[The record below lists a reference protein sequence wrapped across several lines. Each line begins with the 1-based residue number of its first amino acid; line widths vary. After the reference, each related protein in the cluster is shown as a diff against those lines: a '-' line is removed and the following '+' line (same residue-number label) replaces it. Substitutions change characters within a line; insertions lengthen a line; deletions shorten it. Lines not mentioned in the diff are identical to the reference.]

1 LIEEKKYLQ
10 EQTKKLEAKFL
21 FEQQQY
27 ERQTEIIESLKEN
40 VENERKGTIEEESLT
55 TLSFIDDEDRQ
66 NCKQIIE
73 KDKVIQQLEK
83 QLRNMLK

>member
-1 LIEEKKYLQ
+1 MQ

-40 VENERKGTIEEESLT
+40 VEIERKGTIEEESLT

>member
-1 LIEEKKYLQ
+1 MQ

-40 VENERKGTIEEESLT
+40 VENERKGTTEEESLT

>member
-1 LIEEKKYLQ
+1 MIEEKKYLQ

>member
-1 LIEEKKYLQ
+1 MQ